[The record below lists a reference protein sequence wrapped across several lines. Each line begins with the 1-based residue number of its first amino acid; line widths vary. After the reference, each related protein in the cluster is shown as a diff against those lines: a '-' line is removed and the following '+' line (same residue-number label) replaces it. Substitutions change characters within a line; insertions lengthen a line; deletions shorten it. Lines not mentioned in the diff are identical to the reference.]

1 MRASERG
8 SSAQGIDSRTAKTVG
23 RTLFHRIKQNS
34 ILQVSLLD
42 LGVTD
47 VTFGKI
53 TSAAVNPRLIQFAL
67 QYSLEMFR
75 KMRRCQI

>member
-53 TSAAVNPRLIQFAL
+53 TSAAVNPRLIQMAL
-67 QYSLEMFR
+67 KYTF
-75 KMRRCQI
+75 